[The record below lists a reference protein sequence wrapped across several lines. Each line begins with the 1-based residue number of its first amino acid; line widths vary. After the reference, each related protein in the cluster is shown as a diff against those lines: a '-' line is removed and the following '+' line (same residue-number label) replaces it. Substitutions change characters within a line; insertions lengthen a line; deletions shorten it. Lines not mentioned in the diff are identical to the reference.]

1 MGKEKNSS
9 PYLALQNPVVLP
21 TVVLWDFLTID
32 TLQQKQIV
40 PVLVY
45 ADNCSNLI
53 WFEASKS
60 VNVGGSKKNDMS
72 RQYSGKPRRLKTS
85 FWGCQKK
92 NVEPLWHEE
101 AHFSFKKSCSYNKTW
116 DWNNCYNGDLWRN
129 QCVFTLLH
137 AFAVTELI

>member
-1 MGKEKNSS
+1 MSKDKNSS

-53 WFEASKS
+53 WFEAQNLS
-60 VNVGGSKKNDMS
+60 M
-72 RQYSGKPRRLKTS
+72 
-85 FWGCQKK
+85 
-92 NVEPLWHEE
+92 
-101 AHFSFKKSCSYNKTW
+101 
-116 DWNNCYNGDLWRN
+116 
-129 QCVFTLLH
+129 
-137 AFAVTELI
+137 